1 MPRPLAKKKL
11 QDHVKEYLNNYS
23 PEMKM
28 EKAVEI
34 RRENIPELLRPDI
47 VVWAISLSCDFDSVA
62 QDRVGEL
69 LVGSSACHN
78 KATSKEFVRGL
89 ELTVGRLPDLEK
101 DCPWPKDRVPHR
113 EDLPKRRWDEDDE
126 ASAAFCGLLALT
138 AKAEW
143 MVTPLLLSTGRPRL
157 YLRS

>member
-1 MPRPLAKKKL
+1 
-11 QDHVKEYLNNYS
+11 
-23 PEMKM
+23 MKM

-69 LVGSSACHN
+69 LVSVGSSAASYDLE
-78 KATSKEFVRGL
+78 KFVRGL

-101 DCPWPKDRVPHR
+101 DCPLAKKIVSHIV
-113 EDLPKRRWDEDDE
+113 KICQNGKCWDEDDE
-126 ASAAFCGLLALT
+126 ASAAFCGLLARQQ
-138 AKAEW
+138 
-143 MVTPLLLSTGRPRL
+143 SGRGR
-157 YLRS
+157 